1 MRKFISLSS
10 FCILVLSSNA
20 QSLLP
25 VYHDTI
31 PNKRELILTG
41 IGAYGS
47 NGILNEMSNKLLFG
61 GVITDQMKQDAFQKH
76 WDNPQLNKVGLDV
89 QGEFE
94 FRNTTSNLF
103 KNEKWGFGLK
113 AGYYMNASALYQKD
127 LFGVAF
133 LGNESYMGKIA
144 NFSGSG
150 AALYGFQKIGFSAI
164 EKETGSIFSLNFVNL
179 SNYARAEI
187 NKGGVF
193 QTALGDTLNL
203 AMTGSYTS
211 SASNNFSKGYGFAI
225 DADIR
230 LQLQHSKTNRITHVQ
245 VLFKNVG
252 IVRLNP
258 EFSTKRIDTIY
269 NTSGFT
275 FQELLNLKTLDSLS
289 LFQKEGANYTTL
301 PGLIQIAK
309 LVNPND
315 QRKFQAYYGLRLYYK
330 NYFTYVYAGLDYK
343 VNSYVHVG
351 MNGSY
356 GGFSKWQTGLYGQ
369 FNFGSWNIGLATEN
383 TIALFSKKAFGESI
397 SIRLRCVF

>member
-1 MRKFISLSS
+1 
-10 FCILVLSSNA
+10 
-20 QSLLP
+20 
-25 VYHDTI
+25 
-31 PNKRELILTG
+31 
-41 IGAYGS
+41 
-47 NGILNEMSNKLLFG
+47 MSNKLLFG
-61 GVITDQMKQDAFQKH
+61 GIITDQMKQDAFQKH

-94 FRNTTSNLF
+94 FRNTTANLF
-103 KNEKWGFGLK
+103 KNEKWGFGFK
-113 AGYYMNASALYQKD
+113 AGYYINASALYQKD

-133 LGNESYMGKIA
+133 FGNEIYMGKVA

-150 AALYGFQKIGFSAI
+150 AALYNFQKIGFSAI

-179 SNYARAEI
+179 NNYARAEI
-187 NKGGVF
+187 NKGGIF

-258 EFSTKRIDTIY
+258 EFSTQRIDTIY
-269 NTSGFT
+269 NTSGFS
-275 FQELLNLKTLDSLS
+275 FQELLDLKTLDSLN

-301 PGLIQIAK
+301 PGLVQIAK

-315 QRKFQAYYGLRLYYK
+315 QKKLQSYYGLRLYYK
-330 NYFTYVYAGLDYK
+330 NYFTFMYAGLDYK
-343 VNSYVHVG
+343 VNTNIHIGV
-351 MNGSY
+351 NGSY
-356 GGFSKWQTGLYGQ
+356 GGFSKWQTGIYGQ
-369 FNFGSWNIGLATEN
+369 FNYGSWNIGLATEN